1 MTTISAPS
9 TRDKISVSF
18 LVASNIVPLIG
29 VLFWDWNVGSILLM
43 YWFENIVIGVYN
55 AVKMAMSPLGKE
67 EPQYVTDTT
76 LKWSLIGFFVLHYG
90 GFCAGHGVFVYLLY
104 KISYGEIGTWPF
116 IVAALSLF
124 ASHGISFFQNFI
136 EKKEYTHTTVQQL
149 MFEPY
154 KRIVLIHVVILI
166 GGGATFILGEPLFA
180 LIVLILLKIGLDIKM
195 HQKEHKKLQTEPSP
209 TH

>member
-104 KISYGEIGTWPF
+104 FSVPLVWASMEFTNNYFGVRSIGMGSAF
-116 IVAALSLF
+116 SALAEGPESIF
-124 ASHGISFFQNFI
+124 Y
-136 EKKEYTHTTVQQL
+136 KKYL
-149 MFEPY
+149 MA
-154 KRIVLIHVVILI
+154 R
-166 GGGATFILGEPLFA
+166 
-180 LIVLILLKIGLDIKM
+180 
-195 HQKEHKKLQTEPSP
+195 
-209 TH
+209 